1 MSTTGRY
8 FIRDPRSGRV
18 FCVEPI
24 NRRDQK
30 LDGVLWANG
39 GIDEVRGGSVREEDS
54 IITPGN
60 GFTGITWL
68 PPGTS
73 PDSYVEMLLK
83 SGGPAGQA
91 G

>member
-8 FIRDPRSGRV
+8 YIRDRQSGRT

-30 LDGVLWANG
+30 LHDLQWTNG
-39 GIDEVRGGSVREEDS
+39 GIDPVRGGAVADEDS
-54 IITPGN
+54 IITAEN
-60 GFTGITWL
+60 GFHNITYL

-73 PDSYVEMLLK
+73 PDGYVEMLLR
-83 SGGPAGQA
+83 GETPPAQG
-91 G
+91 

>member
-8 FIRDPRSGRV
+8 FIRDRESGRV

-30 LDGVLWANG
+30 LDDVNWTNG
-39 GIDEVRGGSVREEDS
+39 GIDPVRGGAVAEEDS
-54 IITPGN
+54 IITPEN
-60 GFTGITWL
+60 GFHAIVHL

-73 PDSYVEMLLK
+73 PDGYVEMLLK
-83 SGGPAGQA
+83 GQLPAGQ